1 MDKVYGHRICKSV
14 VEVVAK
20 SEYDKHAHGVITN
33 GGKVQGVTAP
43 TLLITDSDGN
53 IIASRAFDGDLT
65 INGTIT
71 AQKVIG
77 AVYA

>member
-1 MDKVYGHRICKSV
+1 MQKVYGHMLCKSV

-20 SEYDKHAHGVITN
+20 SDFDKHAHGIIGN
-33 GGKVQGVTAP
+33 GGKVEGVTAP
-43 TLLITDSDGN
+43 MLLITDSEGN
-53 IIASRAFDGDLT
+53 VVASCVFSGDLT

-71 AQKVIG
+71 AQKVVG

>member
-20 SEYDKHAHGVITN
+20 SEYDKHGHGVITN

-43 TLLITDSDGN
+43 MLLITDSAGN
-53 IIASRAFDGDLT
+53 IVAARTFDGDVT
-65 INGTIT
+65 VNGTIT
-71 AQKVIG
+71 ANKVVG

>member
-1 MDKVYGHRICKSV
+1 MPKVYGHKPCKSL

-20 SEYDKHAHGVITN
+20 SDFDKHAHGIITS
-33 GGKVQGVTAP
+33 GGKVEGVTAP
-43 TLLITDSDGN
+43 MLLITDSAGN
-53 IIASRAFDGDLT
+53 IVASRVFDGDLT

-71 AQKVIG
+71 AQKVVG